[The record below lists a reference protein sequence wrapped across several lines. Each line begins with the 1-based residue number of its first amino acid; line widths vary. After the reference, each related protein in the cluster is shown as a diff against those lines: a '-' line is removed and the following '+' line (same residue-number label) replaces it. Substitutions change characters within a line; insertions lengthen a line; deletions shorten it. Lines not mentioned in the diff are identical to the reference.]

1 MKAPRYVVHIPG
13 GGLVFADD
21 RLVGREPTMTGT
33 CERLYDA
40 QAIAGRLKCGYCGR
54 GRIRTKRE
62 RCKCCGGLNRAPKGT
77 M

>member
-1 MKAPRYVVHIPG
+1 
-13 GGLVFADD
+13 
-21 RLVGREPTMTGT
+21 MTGT